1 MIVVLLITQLVIG
14 HINSHGV
21 ALFDPYHGFIAAILF
36 ASFITYFLIY
46 ISHSSFLRDQHIVLG
61 FIDDGIRLDNPHIA
75 VKRSPLSI
83 LMSYVWMNFFL
94 IIIGVIIF
102 LIVHIGLLGTDD
114 RSINLVKS
122 VGFGCC
128 FLVNTFITLNIR
140 TNIFLVFTAMS
151 IMSSLGNLVSA
162 YLTMVTY
169 AVLLSTR
176 SSHEAVKAST
186 VDIETS
192 AVSLV
197 SLSANNDLDENS
209 TSQTPPT
216 PGKTRFGA
224 FNSNSKFW
232 CYLQFIVGA
241 SIFMTAIA
249 CTVLLIWLLTLPF
262 VYFILPYAAYCIF
275 YSVQIIFF
283 LFYSSA
289 ERAIV
294 SVSVNDDLTSER
306 PSSTRCTIFCS
317 LYALYFYVISTSFVM
332 AVAAFVLFLTYFRY
346 TSGFSLFGGS
356 ISLYV
361 DIRSG
366 LTILYFILVS
376 QVTHCLICSR
386 HLSLTSEQ
394 DVMVGLISDDADA
407 DADVTL
413 ESGDPSV
420 TETYGTRA
428 DLIRFAR
435 GVGDHFGL
443 PLIVLLLSGLLI
455 AAEIQIA
462 LMKWSEAK
470 SNALAY
476 IPLIF
481 FIAAFLF
488 YSKKNFNIRTNI
500 ALWLFVWYSSLTYIL
515 SLGPGD
521 YGILL
526 MNILLISV
534 LYLATNFEVV
544 GNGPKKGFL
553 TLVVPSDRCDL
564 EKNQTRSSRNTEAGE
579 SHQTTYG
586 AYSLLHTR

>member
-83 LMSYVWMNFFL
+83 LMSYVWMNFL
-94 IIIGVIIF
+94 IIISVIIF

-114 RSINLVKS
+114 RSIHLVKS

-140 TNIFLVFTAMS
+140 TNIFLVFTVMS

-186 VDIETS
+186 VDTETS

-197 SLSANNDLDENS
+197 SLSTNNDLDENS

-216 PGKTRFGA
+216 PRKTRFGA
-224 FNSNSKFW
+224 FNSNSNSKFW

-241 SIFMTAIA
+241 SVFMTAIA
-249 CTVLLIWLLTLPF
+249 CTVLLIWLLTLPS

-306 PSSTRCTIFCS
+306 PSSTRCAIFCS
-317 LYALYFYVISTSFVM
+317 LYALYLYVISTSFVV
-332 AVAAFVLFLTYFRY
+332 AVAEFVLFLIYWRY
-346 TSGFSLFGGS
+346 VSNFSLFGGG
-356 ISLYV
+356 ISLYA
-361 DIRSG
+361 DTRSVF
-366 LTILYFILVS
+366 TILHFIRVS
-376 QVTHCLICSR
+376 QVTHCLIYSR

-394 DVMVGLISDDADA
+394 DVMVGFISDDAN
-407 DADVTL
+407 ADVTF

-420 TETYGTRA
+420 TETS
-428 DLIRFAR
+428 DLNRLVR

-443 PLIVLLLSGLLI
+443 PLIVLLLSGVLI
-455 AAEIQIA
+455 AADIQIA
-462 LMKWSEAK
+462 LMEWSEAK

-488 YSKKNFNIRTNI
+488 YSKKIFNIRTNI

-564 EKNQTRSSRNTEAGE
+564 EKNQTRSSSSTEAGE